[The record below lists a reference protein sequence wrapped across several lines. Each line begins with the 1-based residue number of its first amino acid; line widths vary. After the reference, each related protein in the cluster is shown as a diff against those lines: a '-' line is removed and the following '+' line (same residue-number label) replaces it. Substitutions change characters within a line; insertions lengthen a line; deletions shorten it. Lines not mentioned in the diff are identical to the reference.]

1 MSDADP
7 EPAAVVRGMRTIAT
21 YKAYAAYG
29 LLGMPLAMSALPVYV
44 QAPAY
49 YVSQLGLALAST
61 GWVLFLARLVDTLQ
75 DPFMGQWIDRLRG
88 GLHGLLI
95 FAACLLALAFL
106 GLWLPPVAGAYLAP
120 WLALMLMLAYTAH
133 SMLNIS
139 YLSWGA
145 RLQRAGNEQDGILLG
160 AAAWREG
167 AGLAGVIVASVVPSM
182 ILAGDHKR
190 VAVSMGWYSAS
201 FAMVLMVAMF
211 ALLRLAPP
219 WQRNLTSSLA
229 IDAGWRDRLHDG
241 WHRLAE
247 NRKFRQLLAPYFL
260 NALSVSIPATLVLFF
275 INDRLQEP
283 TRAGAFL
290 ATYFI
295 AAAIGLP
302 IWVALAK
309 RIGVVHSWR
318 LGMVLAIA
326 AFSGAAT
333 LTAGDAEK
341 YFAVCI
347 AAGLAL
353 GSDLALPPV
362 LLAQV
367 IAADDM
373 PASYYGVWTLL
384 GKLALALSGLILP
397 LLSYCGY
404 HPGQPGAASLAW
416 AYAGVPCGFKLVAL
430 LFLTCLNQRE
440 LT

>member
-1 MSDADP
+1 MSDSAP
-7 EPAAVVRGMRTIAT
+7 KSTMYRTHAPAT

-29 LLGMPLAMSALPVYV
+29 LLGLPLAMSALPVYV

-75 DPFMGQWIDRLRG
+75 DPFMGQWIDRMRG
-88 GLHGLLI
+88 GLHGWLI
-95 FAACLLALAFL
+95 LAACMLSLAFL

-120 WLALMLMLAYTAH
+120 WLALMLILAYTAH
-133 SMLNIS
+133 SMLNIA

-145 RLQRAGNEQDGILLG
+145 RLQRPDNRQDGILLG

-167 AGLAGVIVASVVPSM
+167 AGLVGVIVASVVPSM
-182 ILAGDHKR
+182 ILAGRHSR
-190 VAVSMGWYSAS
+190 VASSMGWYSAG
-201 FAMVLMVAMF
+201 FAIVLMLAMI

-219 WQRNLTSSLA
+219 WRRTPTVSQEVGHGRGSA
-229 IDAGWRDRLHDG
+229 WR
-241 WHRLAE
+241 RLAK
-247 NRKFRQLLAPYFL
+247 NRSFRKLLAPYFF

-275 INDRLQEP
+275 IHDRLQEP

-290 ATYFI
+290 ATYFL

-302 IWVALAK
+302 VWVALAK

-318 LGMVLAIA
+318 LGMLLAIV

-333 LTAGDAEK
+333 LAAGDVGK

-353 GSDLALPPV
+353 GADLALPPV

-367 IAADDM
+367 IAADDA

-384 GKLALALSGLILP
+384 GKLALALSGLMLP
-397 LLSYCGY
+397 LLAYYGY
-404 HPGQPGAASLAW
+404 QPGQPGVASLAW
-416 AYAGVPCGFKLVAL
+416 AYAGVPSAFKLIAL
-430 LFLTCLNQRE
+430 LLLMRVNQRE
-440 LT
+440 LTC